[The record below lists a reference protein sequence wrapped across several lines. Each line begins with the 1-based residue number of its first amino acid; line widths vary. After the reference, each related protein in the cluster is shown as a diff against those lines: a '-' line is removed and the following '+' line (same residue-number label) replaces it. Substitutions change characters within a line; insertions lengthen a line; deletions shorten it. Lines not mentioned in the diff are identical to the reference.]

1 MFLLRWKFLYGQM
14 ARQRSHTTFEEVQV
28 WVRLTH
34 TDSLAMAFVV
44 AERA

>member
-1 MFLLRWKFLYGQM
+1 MEVLARPDGQPEV
-14 ARQRSHTTFEEVQV
+14 RYDFRGVQV
-28 WVRLTH
+28 WVSLTH